1 MKTIKVKIKTIIT
14 CPYCSHK
21 KTEVMPINFC
31 QFFYNCV
38 ACKKLI
44 KPIKGDCCV
53 FCSYGSIPCPPVQQD
68 ICCSPNISDNKI
80 VEISNKNLEVMNDNP
95 WFDYKFLID
104 NGWSY
109 ENGKYIKNKF

>member
-1 MKTIKVKIKTIIT
+1 MRSIKAKIKTIIK

-31 QFFYNCV
+31 QFLYNCE

-44 KPIKGDCCV
+44 KPIKGDCCIY
-53 FCSYGSIPCPPVQQD
+53 CSYGSIPCPTVQKD
-68 ICCSPNISDNKI
+68 ICYSPNISNSKI
-80 VEISNKNLEVMNDNP
+80 VEISNKEVMNDNP

-109 ENGKYIKNKF
+109 ENGKYIKK